1 MMWSR
6 LLITFCILSK
16 QTVTVKGTSVGVGK
30 GLVIKDKLSKF
41 PRGRPVERR
50 RLEVESDEQ
59 WYFFVFSRE
68 LINALQH
75 CQIYRDFSLQI
86 IKFYNMRNFK
96 GNLTSWYG
104 LGQRFESE
112 KKDWDISLRKSM
124 PVQEYWDKESSMTNY
139 AQGNPFGSLLWT
151 P

>member
-16 QTVTVKGTSVGVGK
+16 QTVTLKGTSVGVGK

-75 CQIYRDFSLQI
+75 CQIYRDFALQI
-86 IKFYNMRNFK
+86 INFYNMRNFK
-96 GNLTSWYG
+96 GNLTS
-104 LGQRFESE
+104 
-112 KKDWDISLRKSM
+112 
-124 PVQEYWDKESSMTNY
+124 
-139 AQGNPFGSLLWT
+139 
-151 P
+151 